1 MSLEDRAERAQLK
14 SSRAWAHPLR
24 LRIMSLLTGVEL
36 SAAEVARELDI
47 TQANASYHLRRLADA
62 GELQVTGTVKVR
74 GGVAKKYR
82 YVARADPAA
91 GQSGV
96 GPEARQARMQQL
108 RQALDA
114 ELRRRIP
121 LVSPGPEVFADAE
134 VWLAPE
140 DLTQVRELLHR
151 ASMLAHDR
159 AQPPRTDGAEHI
171 SLVTWIFPMGRDDAP
186 D

>member
-1 MSLEDRAERAQLK
+1 MSLDKRRGGAELK

-36 SAAEVARELDI
+36 SAAEVARELAI

-62 GELQVTGTVKVR
+62 GELEVSDVVKVR
-74 GGVAKKYR
+74 GGLAKKYR
-82 YVARADPAA
+82 YVARTDSASREWGATTE
-91 GQSGV
+91 QS
-96 GPEARQARMQQL
+96 QARMQQL

-121 LVSPGPEVFADAE
+121 LVSNGPALFADAE

-140 DLTQVRELLHR
+140 DVARARALLHE
-151 ASMLAHDR
+151 ASMLVHDR
-159 AQPPRTDGAEHI
+159 AQPPRTDGTDHV
-171 SLVTWIFPMGRDDAP
+171 SFVTWIFRMDRADEAR
-186 D
+186 